1 MAKIQIKDLNESR
14 DMDRE
19 AMRAVTGG
27 SSAGNFNRIFR
38 DNSVLYKS
46 TTGLDA
52 FRITAAAFSSP
63 SGF

>member
-1 MAKIQIKDLNESR
+1 MATIQIKDLNESR

-27 SSAGNFNRIFR
+27 SSAGNFRQIFR

-46 TTGLDA
+46 TSSLDA
-52 FRITAAAFSSP
+52 FRM
-63 SGF
+63 SGFNFNPPSDL